1 MNLRELFGGSST
13 PEPKTPAFYE
23 IALDAIT
30 SGVMVADKNRNIIY
44 ANPAVYNLQK
54 TWWVRTLTS
63 STRIPA
69 TSAEFLPNL
78 PPRWSHRSWWA
89 MLTLT

>member
-30 SGVMVADKNRNIIY
+30 SGVMVADKNRNII
-44 ANPAVYNLQK
+44 
-54 TWWVRTLTS
+54 
-63 STRIPA
+63 
-69 TSAEFLPNL
+69 
-78 PPRWSHRSWWA
+78 
-89 MLTLT
+89 